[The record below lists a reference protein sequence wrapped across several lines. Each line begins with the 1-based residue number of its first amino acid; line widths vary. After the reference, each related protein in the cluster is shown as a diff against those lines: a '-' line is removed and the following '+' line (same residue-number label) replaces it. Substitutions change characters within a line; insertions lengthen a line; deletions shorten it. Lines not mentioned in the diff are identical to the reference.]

1 MRPVAVAVAVA
12 VSTAGSNLLPVRRYA
27 SAVLAVARC
36 LPVSVTDRYCHYCV
50 ETTGRIELIFGLEA
64 SFNLSYVEPL
74 YLSLRPK
81 SQTLVHTVTGQVADT
96 VA

>member
-1 MRPVAVAVAVA
+1 MRPVAVAVA

-36 LPVSVTDRYCHYCV
+36 LPVSVTYRYCHYCV

-64 SFNLSYVEPL
+64 SFNLSYVEQL